1 MELKNKNV
9 LPTKILVQKSKAK
22 EQKLASGIIIP
33 NSADE
38 ITSMATVLLTGDGT
52 DAVPMPVKKG
62 DNVMFPPR
70 SATRV
75 RLGDDDLWLLNI
87 QDVLLYW

>member
-1 MELKNKNV
+1 MELKDKNV
-9 LPTKILVQKSKAK
+9 LPTKILVEKPKAR

-38 ITSMATVLLTGDGT
+38 ITSMGTVLLTGSGT
-52 DAVPMPVKKG
+52 DVVSMPVKKG

-70 SATRV
+70 AATRV